1 MLPEGEDLL
10 QRLSGELDIPEFLD
24 DLPMLEEAELPDANS
39 FYETLMNDAGSVF
52 EPMSHEPD
60 FTINFNGFPPSPSNS
75 DTSSS
80 SNSIIS
86 ALDVKDGILSHV
98 SHSPITFSQEI
109 SPPVSPPAYP
119 MQTNLQANNGASIVS
134 VSDLT
139 NVKIPIPKIQKPKP
153 PPPSNPLILTSQQLA
168 QLTQAGVLQ
177 LNNIATSKNGLT
189 TTSILSSATMT
200 TAPLVIKSEPNPLS
214 LGATPTVQSILI
226 IMCHRTVSNT
236 SRG

>member
-10 QRLSGELDIPEFLD
+10 QRLSGELGIPEFLD

-52 EPMSHEPD
+52 EPPQDD

-80 SNSIIS
+80 SNSIVS
-86 ALDVKDGILSHV
+86 ALDVKDGILSPV
-98 SHSPITFSQEI
+98 SHSPTTFSQEI

-119 MQTNLQANNGASIVS
+119 MQTNLQVNNGASIVS

-139 NVKIPIPKIQKPKP
+139 NVKIPIPKIQKPSKC
-153 PPPSNPLILTSQQLA
+153 
-168 QLTQAGVLQ
+168 LQ
-177 LNNIATSKNGLT
+177 CI
-189 TTSILSSATMT
+189 
-200 TAPLVIKSEPNPLS
+200 V
-214 LGATPTVQSILI
+214 
-226 IMCHRTVSNT
+226 
-236 SRG
+236 